1 MLLATKYYD
10 LVASRCTLTSAH
22 RRVRYHL
29 LTCML
34 LLFKTTGRM
43 HAINR
48 LGLAGTRACSR
59 SCSRRLSNLHI
70 VTVRCAKFRSI
81 LLHLLYD
88 PILIAKVIDA
98 VKEGRLRLLLLRLL
112 LLLDLLWIRTVKIK
126 CFSLL
131 ISDRIGARIIKGVIV
146 SR

>member
-1 MLLATKYYD
+1 MLLAADNDD
-10 LVASRCTLTSAH
+10 LFAARSSLTPAH
-22 RRVRYHL
+22 RRVRDHL
-29 LTCML
+29 LPDVL
-34 LLFKTTGRM
+34 LLKAAGRV

-48 LGLAGTRACSR
+48 LGLAGTGACSR
-59 SCSRRLSNLHI
+59 SRGRRLGHLHI
-70 VTVRCAKFRSI
+70 VTVRRAKFRSI

-98 VKEGRLRLLLLRLL
+98 VKEGRLRLLVLRLL
-112 LLLDLLWIRTVKIK
+112 LLLGLLWIRTVKIK

-131 ISDRIGARIIKGVIV
+131 IADRIGARIIKGVIV